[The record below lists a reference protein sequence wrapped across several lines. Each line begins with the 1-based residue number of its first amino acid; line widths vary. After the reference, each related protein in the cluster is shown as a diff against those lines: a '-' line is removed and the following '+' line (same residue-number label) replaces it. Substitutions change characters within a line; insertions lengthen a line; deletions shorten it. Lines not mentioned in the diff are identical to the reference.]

1 MTTDRNNNPPA
12 SNQAQR
18 RPFFSLRHKMLVY
31 FGLLFAVSLVVIELV
46 SLFGAPYTDYEGEFY
61 YQQNGIFRSLNHVAD
76 SKKEYLVSL
85 IEERK
90 NNIMAL
96 AKSGMLRDDGSRLHA
111 LFGKFTASGMQG
123 GALWNAIRKEE
134 SFKTIVGH
142 INLLKR
148 QYKMYEKIEI
158 ADIATGIVIASTDD
172 DDLGDNVFRKYAF
185 MASRENGNLSKISFD
200 KMKNGFG
207 LHLTEPVLDI
217 KTDDAGENQIMLVL
231 IAHVDPSVV
240 IYPLLHT
247 GRGLNE
253 TGEVVLVDSDTRI
266 IAPLKYKLPDGLTAV
281 PLEYQIKAKPAMM
294 GASGE
299 EGITVGDDYR
309 GEPVLAAYR
318 HILISPDI
326 EWGMVVKID
335 KSEAFAPLYQRL
347 ETVTYVGSIGLM
359 VTLLLAWFLAYRMS
373 TPLMALSRAAG
384 KVERGEMN
392 ERVESTGSIETYTLA
407 SAFNS
412 MTTKIHSRRMKLE
425 DMVFKRT
432 MELQSINADLVS
444 EIAERKKAEE
454 ALKKKT
460 GLVNLLQE
468 ITSAANNS
476 STVDEAI
483 QVCLDKVCD
492 YTGWELG
499 HAYMLDLEDTLKP
512 TKLWRIDDPHRFKA
526 FYEITRFIA
535 PTQGVGLPG
544 RVLQIG
550 KAVCF
555 PDLTQRQK
563 FFRAKE
569 AVESGLK
576 TGFGFPVLE
585 KKKTVAVLTFFTTKS
600 SEPDEPLFK
609 AIENIATQL
618 GRVTERKRAEEEI
631 EHQKT
636 MFESIFNGVADAIV
650 FTDTK
655 RRVVMLN
662 PGFTRILGYSLRDIV
677 GKETGVFYESWGI
690 YKRLGE
696 ERFNLSAEEKL
707 KPYVVNYRR
716 KDGALFPGETTG
728 TIIKNKSG
736 EIVGF
741 IGVIRD
747 ITERK
752 KAEEELE
759 RHRDHLEELVQE
771 RTNELSSVNKELE
784 AFAYSVSHDLRAPL
798 RGIDG
803 FSKALLED
811 YADKVDDT
819 GKDYLNR
826 VSAATL
832 KMSQLIDDLL
842 TLSRVTRSE
851 VTAEPVDL
859 SALAHDVADDLR
871 KEQPERLVKI
881 SIEKD
886 LVAQGDK
893 RLLRVV
899 LYNLMSNSWKFTWKR
914 LDASIEIGAA
924 RRDGKIVYFVRD
936 NGVGFDMK
944 YVGKLF
950 GAFQR
955 LHTLSEFPGTGIGL
969 AIVQR
974 IIHRHGGR
982 VWAEAEVDKGAVFY
996 FTL

>member
-1 MTTDRNNNPPA
+1 MTTDRNNNQSA
-12 SNQAQR
+12 SNQPQR

-76 SKKEYLVSL
+76 SKKKYLVSL
-85 IEERK
+85 IEERR

-96 AKSGMLRDDGSRLHA
+96 AKSGMLRDDGSKLHA

-123 GALWNAIRKEE
+123 GALWSAIRKEK
-134 SFKTIVGH
+134 SFKMIVGH
-142 INLLKR
+142 IKLLKR

-158 ADIATGIVIASTDD
+158 ADIATGVVIASTDD
-172 DDLGDNVFRKYAF
+172 DDLGENVFRKYAF
-185 MASRENGNLSKISFD
+185 MASRENRNLSKISFD
-200 KMKNGFG
+200 KTGNDFG
-207 LHLTEPVLDI
+207 LRLVEPVLDI
-217 KTDDAGENQIMLVL
+217 KTDASGENQIILVL
-231 IAHVDPSVV
+231 IAHVDPSAV

-253 TGEVVLVDSDTRI
+253 TGEVVLVDSDAKI
-266 IAPLKYKLPDGLTAV
+266 IAPLKYKLPNGLTAV

-384 KVERGEMN
+384 KVERGEMI

-412 MTTKIHSRRMKLE
+412 MTTKIHSRRVKLE

-432 MELQSINADLVS
+432 VELQSANADLVG

-454 ALKKKT
+454 
-460 GLVNLLQE
+460 
-468 ITSAANNS
+468 
-476 STVDEAI
+476 
-483 QVCLDKVCD
+483 
-492 YTGWELG
+492 EL
-499 HAYMLDLEDTLKP
+499 
-512 TKLWRIDDPHRFKA
+512 
-526 FYEITRFIA
+526 
-535 PTQGVGLPG
+535 
-544 RVLQIG
+544 
-550 KAVCF
+550 
-555 PDLTQRQK
+555 
-563 FFRAKE
+563 AK
-569 AVESGLK
+569 
-576 TGFGFPVLE
+576 
-585 KKKTVAVLTFFTTKS
+585 
-600 SEPDEPLFK
+600 
-609 AIENIATQL
+609 
-618 GRVTERKRAEEEI
+618 
-631 EHQKT
+631 
-636 MFESIFNGVADAIV
+636 
-650 FTDTK
+650 
-655 RRVVMLN
+655 
-662 PGFTRILGYSLRDIV
+662 
-677 GKETGVFYESWGI
+677 
-690 YKRLGE
+690 
-696 ERFNLSAEEKL
+696 
-707 KPYVVNYRR
+707 
-716 KDGALFPGETTG
+716 
-728 TIIKNKSG
+728 
-736 EIVGF
+736 
-741 IGVIRD
+741 
-747 ITERK
+747 
-752 KAEEELE
+752 
-759 RHRDHLEELVQE
+759 HRDHLEELVQE

-819 GKDYLNR
+819 GKDYLSR

-871 KEQPERLVKI
+871 KEQPERMVKI

-996 FTL
+996 LTL

>member
-1 MTTDRNNNPPA
+1 MTTDRNINQPA
-12 SNQAQR
+12 SDQAQR

-31 FGLLFAVSLVVIELV
+31 FGLLFTVSLVAMELV

-61 YQQNGIFRSLNHVAD
+61 YQQNEIFRSLDHVAD

-96 AKSGMLRDDGSRLHA
+96 AKSGMLRDDGSKLHA
-111 LFGKFTASGMQG
+111 LFGEFTASGMQG
-123 GALWNAIRKEE
+123 GALWSAMRKEE
-134 SFKTIVGH
+134 SFKTIVRQ
-142 INLLKR
+142 ISILKK
-148 QYKMYEKIEI
+148 QYKMYEEIEI

-172 DDLGDNVFRKYAF
+172 DDLGENVFKKYAF

-200 KMKNGFG
+200 KMKNSFN
-207 LHLTEPVLDI
+207 LSLTEPVLDI

-231 IAHVDPSVV
+231 IARVNSGAV

-247 GRGLNE
+247 GRGLNK

-266 IAPLKYKLPDGLTAV
+266 IAPLKYKLPNGLTA
-281 PLEYQIKAKPAMM
+281 PLGYKIKAKPAMM
-294 GASGE
+294 GANGE
-299 EGITVGDDYR
+299 EGITVGADYR

-347 ETVTYVGSIGLM
+347 EVVTYVGSIGLM

-373 TPLMALSRAAG
+373 VPLTALSRAAG
-384 KVERGEMN
+384 KMERGDMN
-392 ERVESTGSIETYTLA
+392 ARVEATGSIETYMLA

-412 MTTKIHSRRMKLE
+412 MIAKVDFRRMELE
-425 DMVFKRT
+425 ELVLNRT
-432 MELQSINADLVS
+432 IQLQSINVDLVS
-444 EIAERKKAEE
+444 EIAERKNAEE
-454 ALKKKT
+454 ALKRKT
-460 GLVNLLQE
+460 ELVNLLQE
-468 ITSAANNS
+468 ITGAANNS
-476 STVDEAI
+476 STADEAI

-499 HAYMLDLEDTLKP
+499 HAYMLGFEDTLIP
-512 TKLWRIDDPHRFKA
+512 TQLWRIDDPHRFKA
-526 FYEITRFIA
+526 FYEITKSIA

-544 RVLQIG
+544 RVLQSG
-550 KAVCF
+550 KPVWF
-555 PDLTQRQK
+555 HDLTHVDE
-563 FFRAKE
+563 FLRAKE

-585 KKKTVAVLTFFTTKS
+585 KKKTVAVLTFFTTKRA
-600 SEPDEPLFK
+600 EPDESLLK
-609 AIENIATQL
+609 AIENITTQL
-618 GRVTERKRAEEEI
+618 GRVTERKRAKEEI

-655 RRVVMLN
+655 RRIVMLN
-662 PGFTRILGYSLRDIV
+662 PGFTRILGYSLQDIV
-677 GKETGVFYESWGI
+677 GKETGVFYESWEV

-716 KDGALFPGETTG
+716 KNGSLFPGETTG
-728 TIIKNKSG
+728 TIIKNRNG
-736 EIVGF
+736 EIIGF

-752 KAEEELE
+752 RAEEELK
-759 RHRDHLEELVQE
+759 RHRERLEEIVEE
-771 RTNELSSVNKELE
+771 RTNELSTVNKELE

-811 YADKVDDT
+811 YADKVDDV

-842 TLSRVTRSE
+842 TLSRVTR
-851 VTAEPVDL
+851 TQMMTEPVGL
-859 SALAHDVADDLR
+859 SELAHDVADDLR
-871 KEQPERLVKI
+871 KEEPDRHIKI
-881 SIEKD
+881 SIEKG
-886 LVAQGDK
+886 LIAQGDK
-893 RLLRVV
+893 RLLRIV
-899 LYNLMSNSWKFTWKR
+899 LYNLISNSWKFTWKR

-924 RRDGKIVYFVRD
+924 RHDGKIVYFVRD

-944 YVGKLF
+944 YSGKLF

-996 FTL
+996 LAL